1 MVNALISRQA
11 LFTCLSSLVT
21 LKIPFTIHYS
31 LFTIHYS
38 LLNMLFLYLKNLI
51 SISIIDECNNGNM
64 RDIVNTA
71 Q

>member
-31 LFTIHYS
+31 LFTSEYAFPLPEESHKYQHYRR
-38 LLNMLFLYLKNLI
+38 M
-51 SISIIDECNNGNM
+51 
-64 RDIVNTA
+64 

>member
-38 LLNMLFLYLKNLI
+38 LFTPEYAFPLPEESHKYQHYRRM
-51 SISIIDECNNGNM
+51 
-64 RDIVNTA
+64 